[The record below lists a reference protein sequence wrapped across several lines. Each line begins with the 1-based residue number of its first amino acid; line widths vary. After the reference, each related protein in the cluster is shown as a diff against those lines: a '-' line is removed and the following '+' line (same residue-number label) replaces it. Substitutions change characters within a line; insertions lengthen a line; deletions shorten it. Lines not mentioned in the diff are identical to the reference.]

1 MADPAQYAYT
11 NVKKPACPATGVG
24 ADGLPTY
31 SFPTCTEAALSASIP
46 VGETS
51 ANWWKSYAFADSF
64 HPRSEEHTSELQ
76 SQSNLVCRLLLEK
89 KKKKDGPPMY
99 LGSTTST
106 TDPRRR

>member
-1 MADPAQYAYT
+1 
-11 NVKKPACPATGVG
+11 VKKAACPATGAG

-64 HPRSEEHTSELQ
+64 HPTPYGHQ
-76 SQSNLVCRLLLEK
+76 QMSQPARARVREASWLIC
-89 KKKKDGPPMY
+89 
-99 LGSTTST
+99 
-106 TDPRRR
+106 